1 MVSSRSE
8 EQTEPF
14 TQCILFSSSFHSP
27 VEQRDAWNA
36 DTEYEG
42 LQWWLGRSGGAW
54 ELVTCGYG

>member
-1 MVSSRSE
+1 MK

-42 LQWWLGRSGGAW
+42 LQWWLGRSDGGAW